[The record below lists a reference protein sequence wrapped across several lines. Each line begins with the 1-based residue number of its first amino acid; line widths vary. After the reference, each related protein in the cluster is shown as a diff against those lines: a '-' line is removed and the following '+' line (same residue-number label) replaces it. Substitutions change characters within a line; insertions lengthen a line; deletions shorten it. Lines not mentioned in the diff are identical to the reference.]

1 MNLLGNIVFT
11 WLADQGKYTFMGKLF
26 IMIKIVIKITIKIV
40 IVAGMFAFH
49 TVVNFVATTFFIFSR
64 LKLVPPPARS

>member
-26 IMIKIVIKITIKIV
+26 IMIKIV

>member
-26 IMIKIVIKITIKIV
+26 IMIKIVIV
-40 IVAGMFAFH
+40 PGMFAFH
-49 TVVNFVATTFFIFSR
+49 TVVNLVATTFFIFSR
-64 LKLVPPPARS
+64 LKLVPPTATRC